1 MYDRSGRNNQNGI
14 FLNANLCPK
23 FMCFIYLYRLWIY
36 LNNMVKLTNFC
47 RLFFYQMSTFHCP
60 CLTADHIGTS
70 VLGEIMH
77 LSIGLMIYN
86 VSLLSTTAI
95 VTFVK
100 TNDDRRSLSLPD
112 CRSGRDICV
121 LGETMHLFIG
131 LMVSNV
137 TLLSTTALVT
147 S

>member
-1 MYDRSGRNNQNGI
+1 M
-14 FLNANLCPK
+14 
-23 FMCFIYLYRLWIY
+23 
-36 LNNMVKLTNFC
+36 
-47 RLFFYQMSTFHCP
+47 TF
-60 CLTADHIGTS
+60 A
-70 VLGEIMH
+70 
-77 LSIGLMIYN
+77 
-86 VSLLSTTAI
+86 
-95 VTFVK
+95 K

>member
-1 MYDRSGRNNQNGI
+1 
-14 FLNANLCPK
+14 
-23 FMCFIYLYRLWIY
+23 
-36 LNNMVKLTNFC
+36 
-47 RLFFYQMSTFHCP
+47 
-60 CLTADHIGTS
+60 
-70 VLGEIMH
+70 MH

-95 VTFVK
+95 VTFLK
-100 TNDDRRSLSLPD
+100 TNDVRGSSSLPD

-147 S
+147 F

>member
-1 MYDRSGRNNQNGI
+1 MSI
-14 FLNANLCPK
+14 F
-23 FMCFIYLYRLWIY
+23 Y
-36 LNNMVKLTNFC
+36 
-47 RLFFYQMSTFHCP
+47 CP

-95 VTFVK
+95 VTFVR